1 MKLKRSNH
9 IWLGKINM
17 FSIVFRLYMRFF
29 WSYEKQAR
37 YNGVFIGENCDI
49 QDVSFGSE
57 PYLITIGNNVQI
69 TNGTKIFTHGGAH
82 VLRGKHPEIDFFGK
96 VKIGNNVYIGN
107 STLILPG
114 VTIGSNVII
123 GAGSVVSK
131 SVPDNVVVAGN
142 PAKIICSLDD
152 FENKMIKLDVKSK
165 FMNSEE
171 KKKYLLSLSEERFFI
186 KK

>member
-1 MKLKRSNH
+1 
-9 IWLGKINM
+9 M
-17 FSIVFRLYMRFF
+17 FSIVVRLYMRFF

-49 QDVSFGSE
+49 QDVSFGYE

-82 VLRGKHPEIDFFGK
+82 VLRGKYPEIDFFGK
-96 VKIGNNVYIGN
+96 VKIGN

-131 SVPDNVVVAGN
+131 SVPNNVVVAGN
-142 PAKIICSLDD
+142 SAKIICGLDD